1 MTISSDKF
9 KVLQYG
15 KELDWNQEVL
25 KIIGTIGTD
34 LLEKRIIRLNFKE
47 GYGLFDVN
55 ENQDGLSTLEFEK
68 RRQLIP
74 SK

>member
-1 MTISSDKF
+1 VVPYDLIYFIYKILVRGIS
-9 KVLQYG
+9 
-15 KELDWNQEVL
+15 
-25 KIIGTIGTD
+25 
-34 LLEKRIIRLNFKE
+34 LEKRIITLNFKN